1 MGKANV
7 MVMTARGSVKFRGK
21 SHQPDHRRLLCF
33 IHRLLHTSSHKGVV
47 PVAEIVGV
55 VTQFSRRRMGIV
67 KSLALTRVR
76 INALIKMGAF
86 HRQR

>member
-47 PVAEIVGV
+47 PVAEIV
-55 VTQFSRRRMGIV
+55 VTQYNWRRMGIV